1 MMDVTRT
8 DGKTR
13 SFRVL
18 LPVLGAPS
26 LGTYLPSSL
35 AEFAEVFSERD
46 GRDFSVAK
54 LEFRSLGKSAYRR
67 DCEVEF
73 LRALP

>member
-1 MMDVTRT
+1 MDLNEKGGR
-8 DGKTR
+8 TR
-13 SFRVL
+13 SFRVI

-26 LGTYLPSSL
+26 PGNYLPSSL
-35 AEFAEVFSERD
+35 AEFAEVFGERED
-46 GRDFSVAK
+46 RDFSVAK
-54 LEFRSLGKSAYRR
+54 LEFRSLGKSAYRQ